1 MLSRRR
7 GFSMSSDSEL
17 IFEIKDLIKW
27 FPVRTGLFSSFS
39 GKKEFVRAVDNISFN
54 IKKGEVVCL
63 VGESGSGKTTAAR
76 LIIRLEDATGGQI
89 IFKGNDIAGLKQSAI
104 RKLRRNMQ
112 IVFQNPY
119 ESLDPRMTIFEI
131 VSEPLHLMKI
141 CPGKE
146 VAPRVIKALED
157 VGLYPAEEF
166 NHRYPHELSGGQRQR
181 VSIARALIVG
191 PEFIIAD
198 EPASMLDANTRIEI
212 LNLLQDLQARYN
224 MGILF
229 ITHDLAQARYL
240 GDTLILLYLGK
251 IIEKGEINLVI
262 KSPHHPYTKA
272 LISNVPI
279 PDPDAKRTRIDIEGE
294 IPTAIHLPP
303 GCRFSPR
310 CPFAFEKCL
319 DEEPELL
326 MKHGR
331 LSACWL
337 D

>member
-1 MLSRRR
+1 MNS
-7 GFSMSSDSEL
+7 GAEV
-17 IFEIKDLIKW
+17 IFEIKDLKKW
-27 FPVRTGLFSSFS
+27 FPFRTGLLSSLS
-39 GKKEFVRAVDNISFN
+39 GKKEYVRAVDQISLS
-54 IKKGEVVCL
+54 IRKGEVVCL

-76 LIIRLEDATGGQI
+76 LILRLEDVTDGEI
-89 IFKGNDIAGLKQSAI
+89 IYKGTDITKLKQSEI

-131 VSEPLHLMKI
+131 VSEPLRVMKV
-141 CPGKE
+141 CPRSEIMG
-146 VAPRVIKALED
+146 RVVKALED
-157 VGLYPAEEF
+157 VGLIPAEEF
-166 NHRYPHELSGGQRQR
+166 SSRFPHELSGGQRQR
-181 VSIARALIVG
+181 VSIARALIVD

-212 LNLLQDLQARYN
+212 LNLLDDLQNNYG

-240 GDTLILLYLGK
+240 GDTLIILYLGK
-251 IIEKGEINLVI
+251 IIEKGDIELLIS
-262 KSPHHPYTKA
+262 SPHHPYTKA
-272 LISNVPI
+272 LISNVPV
-279 PDPDAKRTRIDIEGE
+279 PDPDAKRQRIEIEGE
-294 IPTAIHLPP
+294 IPTAIRLPP

-310 CPFAFEKCL
+310 CPYVFEKCL
-319 DEEPELL
+319 EKEPELI
-326 MKHGR
+326 MKQGR

>member
-1 MLSRRR
+1 MTVETE
-7 GFSMSSDSEL
+7 F
-17 IFEIKDLIKW
+17 IFEIKNLKKW
-27 FPVRTGLFSSFS
+27 FPFRTGILSSFS
-39 GKKEFVRAVDNISFN
+39 GKKEYVRAVDNISFEV
-54 IKKGEVVCL
+54 KKGEVVCL

-76 LIIRLEDATGGQI
+76 LILRLEDATEGQI
-89 IFKGNDIAGLKQSAI
+89 LFKGTDITNLKQSNV

-112 IVFQNPY
+112 IVFQDPY

-131 VSEPLHLMKI
+131 ISEPLRVLKV
-141 CPGKE
+141 CPGAE
-146 VAPRVIKALED
+146 IMGRVVKALED
-157 VGLYPAEEF
+157 VGLVPAKEF
-166 NHRYPHELSGGQRQR
+166 NLRFPHELSGGQRQR

-191 PEFIIAD
+191 PEFIVAD

-212 LNLLQDLQARYN
+212 LNLLEDLQEEYE

-251 IIEKGEINLVI
+251 IIEKGDIDLVI

-272 LISNVPI
+272 LISNVPV
-279 PDPDAKRTRIDIEGE
+279 PDPDAKRTRIEIEGE
-294 IPTAIHLPP
+294 IPTAVRLPP
-303 GCRFSPR
+303 GCRFAPR
-310 CPFAFEKCL
+310 CPFSFDKCQE
-319 DEEPELL
+319 EEPELM

-331 LSACWL
+331 QSACWL

>member
-1 MLSRRR
+1 MK
-7 GFSMSSDSEL
+7 SDSEV
-17 IFEIKDLIKW
+17 IFEIKDLKKW
-27 FPVRTGLFSSFS
+27 FPFRTGLLSSLS
-39 GKKEFVRAVDNISFN
+39 GKKEYVKAVDQISLS

-63 VGESGSGKTTAAR
+63 VGESGSGKTTVAR
-76 LIIRLEDATGGQI
+76 LILRLEDVTEGEI
-89 IFKGNDIAGLKQSAI
+89 IYKGTDITKLKQSEI

-131 VSEPLHLMKI
+131 ISEPLHVMKV
-141 CPGKE
+141 CPRSEIMGR
-146 VAPRVIKALED
+146 VAKALED
-157 VGLYPAEEF
+157 VGLVPVEEF
-166 NHRYPHELSGGQRQR
+166 SFRFPHELSGGQRQR
-181 VSIARALIVG
+181 VSIARALIVD

-212 LNLLQDLQARYN
+212 LNLLEDLQENYK

-240 GDTLILLYLGK
+240 GDTLIILYLGK
-251 IIEKGEINLVI
+251 IIEKGDIELVI
-262 KSPHHPYTKA
+262 SSPHHPYTKA

-279 PDPDAKRTRIDIEGE
+279 PDPDAKRQRIEITGE
-294 IPTAIHLPP
+294 IPTAIRLPL

-310 CPFAFEKCL
+310 CPFVFEKCL
-319 DEEPELL
+319 EKEPELL
-326 MKHGR
+326 MKQGR

>member
-1 MLSRRR
+1 MN
-7 GFSMSSDSEL
+7 SDPEV
-17 IFEIKDLIKW
+17 IFEIKDLKKW
-27 FPVRTGLFSSFS
+27 FPFRTGLFSSLS
-39 GKKEFVRAVDNISFN
+39 GKKEYVRAVDQISLS

-63 VGESGSGKTTAAR
+63 VGESGSGKTTVGR
-76 LIIRLEDATGGQI
+76 LILRLEDVTEGEI
-89 IFKGNDIAGLKQSAI
+89 IYKGTDITRLKQSEI

-131 VSEPLHLMKI
+131 VSEPLRVMKV
-141 CPGKE
+141 CPRSEIMG
-146 VAPRVIKALED
+146 RVVKALED
-157 VGLYPAEEF
+157 VGLVPADEF
-166 NHRYPHELSGGQRQR
+166 SSRFPHELSGGQRQR
-181 VSIARALIVG
+181 VSIARALIVD

-212 LNLLQDLQARYN
+212 LNLLEDLQTNYK

-240 GDTLILLYLGK
+240 GHTLIILYLGK
-251 IIEKGEINLVI
+251 IIEKGDIDLVI
-262 KSPHHPYTKA
+262 GSPHHPYTKA
-272 LISNVPI
+272 LISNVPV
-279 PDPDAKRTRIDIEGE
+279 PDPDAKRQRIEIEGE
-294 IPTAIHLPP
+294 IPTAIRLPL

-310 CPFAFEKCL
+310 CPFVFEKCL
-319 DEEPELL
+319 EEEPKLL

>member
-1 MLSRRR
+1 
-7 GFSMSSDSEL
+7 MSSETDY
-17 IFEIKDLIKW
+17 IFKVTNLKKW
-27 FPVRTGLFSSFS
+27 FPFRTGLMSSFS
-39 GKKEFVRAVDNISFN
+39 GTREYVRAVDNISFEV
-54 IKKGEVVCL
+54 KKGEVVCL

-76 LIIRLEDATGGQI
+76 LILRLEDVTEGQI
-89 IFKGNDIAGLKQSAI
+89 LFKGTDITELKQSEV
-104 RKLRRNMQ
+104 RKLRKNMQ

-131 VSEPLHLMKI
+131 VSEPLHVLKVCKGEEIM
-141 CPGKE
+141 E
-146 VAPRVIKALED
+146 RVIRALED
-157 VGLYPAEEF
+157 VGLTPAQEF

-181 VSIARALIVG
+181 VSIARALIVE
-191 PEFIIAD
+191 PEFIVAD

-212 LNLLQDLQARYN
+212 LNLLEDLQNEYK

-262 KSPHHPYTKA
+262 KSPHHPYTQA
-272 LISNVPI
+272 LISNVPV
-279 PDPDAKRTRIDIEGE
+279 PDPDAQRTRIEIEGE
-294 IPTAIHLPP
+294 IPTAIRLPP
-303 GCRFSPR
+303 GCRFAPR
-310 CPFAFEKCL
+310 CPYVFDRCRE
-319 DEEPELL
+319 EEPELM